1 MNKNVVGL
9 HLKALT
15 KSYGPVEAVKGVD
28 LTVYD
33 GEFLT
38 LLGPSG
44 SGKTTILRLIAGFT
58 LPTSGQI
65 LIQGRDVSRMTPAE
79 RGIGMVF
86 QHYALFPHMTVAENI
101 SYGLKM
107 RGWPA
112 AKRDSRVR
120 EMADLVGLHGM
131 DKRLPRELSGG
142 QQQRVALARA
152 LAFEP
157 TLLLMDEPLGALDR
171 ELRIRM
177 AAELRRIHRE
187 LGTTVV
193 YVTHD
198 REEAM
203 TLADRVAIMHLGLI
217 DAVGTPHDLFSVPP
231 TRFVASFFGGHN
243 LVPAEL
249 TTQGPNGHVRV
260 KCLGQDVQATSGADL
275 SGSGNVWVVIPA
287 PAVHLGHTASPNL
300 NIDATVTETLYV
312 GGSVQVT
319 CDIAG
324 TGRLLANLP
333 VEDGLGLEVGS
344 KVELLVKSTDLV
356 AVARE
361 AEAGSATAALPAPS
375 AATEE
380 VDGLAEDI

>member
-1 MNKNVVGL
+1 
-9 HLKALT
+9 
-15 KSYGPVEAVKGVD
+15 
-28 LTVYD
+28 
-33 GEFLT
+33 
-38 LLGPSG
+38 
-44 SGKTTILRLIAGFT
+44 
-58 LPTSGQI
+58 
-65 LIQGRDVSRMTPAE
+65 
-79 RGIGMVF
+79 MVF

-101 SYGLKM
+101 AYGLKM
-107 RGWPA
+107 RGWA
-112 AKRDSRVR
+112 ADKRDARVR

-131 DKRLPRELSGG
+131 YKRLPRELSGG

-203 TLADRVAIMHLGLI
+203 TLADRVAIMHQGRI

-243 LVPAEL
+243 LIPAQL
-249 TTQGPNGHVRV
+249 TRQGANGHVNVR
-260 KCLGQDVQATSGADL
+260 CLDQDIEATGGTDL
-275 SGSGNVWVVIPA
+275 SGIGNVWVVVPAIACRLGHGAA
-287 PAVHLGHTASPNL
+287 PAL
-300 NIDATVTETLYV
+300 NIDATVTETLYI

-319 CDIAG
+319 CEIAG

-333 VEDGLGLEVGS
+333 VEEGLGLEVGT
-344 KVELLVKSTDLV
+344 KIELLVKSSDLV
-356 AVARE
+356 AVERE
-361 AEAGSATAALPAPS
+361 AEAGADVALPAPS

-380 VDGLAEDI
+380 VDDLAENV

>member
-1 MNKNVVGL
+1 MKTAVGL
-9 HLKALT
+9 QLTSLT

-28 LTVYD
+28 LTVYE

-112 AKRDSRVR
+112 LKRETRVR
-120 EMADLVGLHGM
+120 EMQDLVGLHGM

-203 TLADRVAIMHLGLI
+203 TLADRVAIMYQGLI
-217 DAVGTPHDLFSVPP
+217 DAVGSPHDLFSVPP

-243 LVPAEL
+243 LLPAQL
-249 TTQGPNGHVRV
+249 TTQSPNGHVRV
-260 KCLGQDVQATSGADL
+260 RCLGQDVEATGGGDLTGA
-275 SGSGNVWVVIPA
+275 GNVWVVIPA
-287 PAVHLGHTASPNL
+287 QAVKLGRGAAQAL
-300 NIDATVTETLYV
+300 NIEATVAETLYV

-319 CDIAG
+319 CEIAG

-333 VEDGLGLEVGS
+333 VEDGLGLEVGARI
-344 KVELLVKSTDLV
+344 ELLVRSADLV
-356 AVARE
+356 AVFRE
-361 AEAGSATAALPAPS
+361 ADSSATAALPAAS
-375 AATEE
+375 AAIEE
-380 VDGLAEDI
+380 VDDLAKDI

>member
-1 MNKNVVGL
+1 MTKEAVGL
-9 HLKALT
+9 QLKSLA

-28 LTVYD
+28 LAVYE

-65 LIQGRDVSRMTPAE
+65 MIQGRDVSRMTPAE

-101 SYGLKM
+101 AYPLKM
-107 RGWPA
+107 RGWPS
-112 AKRDSRVR
+112 AKRETRVR
-120 EMADLVGLHGM
+120 EMQELVGLHGM
-131 DKRLPRELSGG
+131 DRRLPRELSGG

-187 LGTTVV
+187 LGTTVM

-217 DAVGTPHDLFSVPP
+217 DAVGSPHDLFSVPP

-243 LVPAEL
+243 LLPAEL
-249 TTQGPNGHVRV
+249 TTQSANGHVRV
-260 KCLGQDVQATSGADL
+260 HCLGQDVEATSGSDL
-275 SGSGNVWVVIPA
+275 TGVGSVWVVVPAQAVKLGRGAA
-287 PAVHLGHTASPNL
+287 PALS
-300 NIDATVTETLYV
+300 IKATVAETLYV

-319 CDIAG
+319 CEIAG

-333 VEDGLGLEVGS
+333 VEDGLGLEVGAS
-344 KVELLVKSTDLV
+344 VELLVKPADLV

-361 AEAGSATAALPAPS
+361 ADSGATAAQPAAS
-375 AATEE
+375 AAIEE
-380 VDGLAEDI
+380 VDDLAKDN

>member
-1 MNKNVVGL
+1 MKTAIGL
-9 HLKALT
+9 QLKGLA

-28 LTVYD
+28 LSVFE

-58 LPTSGQI
+58 LPTAGQI
-65 LIQGRDVSRMTPAE
+65 MLQGRDVSRMTPAE

-86 QHYALFPHMTVAENI
+86 QHYALFPHMTVVENI

-112 AKRDSRVR
+112 AKRNQRAR
-120 EMADLVGLHGM
+120 EMQELVGLHGM

-177 AAELRRIHRE
+177 AGELRRIHRE

-203 TLADRVAIMHLGLI
+203 TLSDRVAIMHLGVI

-243 LVPAEL
+243 LLPAQL
-249 TTQGPNGHVRV
+249 TRHSANGHVKVR
-260 KCLGQDVQATSGADL
+260 CLDQEVDATSGSDL
-275 SGSGNVWVVIPA
+275 TGAGNVWVVIPA
-287 PAVHLGHTASPNL
+287 IAVRLGHAAASL
-300 NIDATVTETLYV
+300 NIEATVAETLYI
-312 GGSVQVT
+312 GGAVQVT
-319 CDIAG
+319 CEIEG
-324 TGRLLANLP
+324 MGRLLANLP

-344 KVELLVKSTDLV
+344 KIDLLVKSADLV

-361 AEAGSATAALPAPS
+361 GESGAGASQPAPS

-380 VDGLAEDI
+380 VDDLAKDI